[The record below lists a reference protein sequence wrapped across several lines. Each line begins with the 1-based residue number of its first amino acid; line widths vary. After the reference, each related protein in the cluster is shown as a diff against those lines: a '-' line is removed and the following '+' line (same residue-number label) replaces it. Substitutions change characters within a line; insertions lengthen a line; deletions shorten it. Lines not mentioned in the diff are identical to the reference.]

1 MRKQEKAEVID
12 DLKDKLRDHSC
23 VILTDYRGMTV
34 KDMAELRRTLA
45 RFGATMQVVKNTLLA
60 RSLPEEQRGLAQY
73 LKGPVAATFVSGD
86 YGALLKEMTN
96 FARTH
101 PQLEFRAS
109 WVDARAFGP
118 QDTTTL
124 ATLPSREQL
133 LSMLVTTLSSPLSG
147 LVGTLQAVPRDLVLT
162 LMSLVE
168 QRGGAPA
175 EA

>member
-12 DLKDKLRDHSC
+12 DLQEKLRSYSC
-23 VILTDYRGMTV
+23 VILTDYRGMAV
-34 KDMAELRRTLA
+34 KDMSDLRKALA
-45 RFGATMQVVKNTLLA
+45 RYGATLQVVKNTLLTRA
-60 RSLPEEQRGLAQY
+60 LSEEQRGLAQY
-73 LKGPVAATFVSGD
+73 LTGPMAATFCSGD
-86 YGALLKEMTN
+86 YGALLKAMTD

-109 WVDARAFGP
+109 WVDARAFGAK
-118 QDTTTL
+118 DTTTL
-124 ATLPSREQL
+124 ATLPPREQL